1 MLTGT
6 FLAKLVPEASQTGT
20 PAFTSF
26 VGALFDAP
34 PAPRFIFRV
43 AQEQGDCELLVPEAP
58 FCSPACG
65 SSAVCTA
72 AGECT
77 PHPKPQNAGTL
88 TVTGLG
94 DSELTLQPLE
104 NVFVY
109 QAVSVLPHPPCPEG
123 DAFGIRTDSF
133 SAQGKCIAPL
143 TLGGPDPIP
152 VMSGSAVPV
161 TWTAPGKQAISRVHI
176 YLDVAHHGG
185 KKGEIN
191 CDVADTG
198 SFTIP
203 EPLITALL
211 RLGVA
216 GFPDMTVRRYS
227 SAAATGAAGVKLEMS
242 SEITRSVDTGV
253 ESCHGDE
260 DCTGGKTCSRV
271 TRICE

>member
-6 FLAKLVPEASQTGT
+6 FLVNLVPGASQTGT

-26 VGALFDAP
+26 MGTLFDGP
-34 PAPRFIFRV
+34 PNATYVFSV
-43 AQEQGDCELLVPEAP
+43 AQEQGDCRLLVPEAP
-58 FCSPACG
+58 FCSPMCG

-72 AGECT
+72 ANECT

-94 DSELTLQPLE
+94 DSELTLEPLE
-104 NVFVY
+104 KVFVY
-109 QAVSVLPHPPCPEG
+109 QTVSVLPNPPCPEG
-123 DAFGIRTDSF
+123 DAFGIQADSF

-143 TLGGPDPIP
+143 ALGGPDPIP

-161 TWTAPGKQAISRVHI
+161 TWTAPGKQGISRVHI

-216 GFPDMTVRRYS
+216 GFPDIRVRRYS
-227 SAAATGAAGVKLEMS
+227 SATATGAAGVKLEMNS
-242 SEITRSVDTGV
+242 AITRAVDTGV
-253 ESCHGDE
+253 ESCNADDE
-260 DCTGGKTCSRV
+260 CTGGKTCSLDA
-271 TRICE
+271 RICE